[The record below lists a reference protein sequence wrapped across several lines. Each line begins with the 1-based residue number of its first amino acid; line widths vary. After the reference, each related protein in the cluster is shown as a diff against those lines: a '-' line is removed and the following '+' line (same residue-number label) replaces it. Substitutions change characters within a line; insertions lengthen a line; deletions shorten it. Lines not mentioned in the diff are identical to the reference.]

1 MNDQLLNWI
10 GYLAGTLTT
19 IAFVP
24 QLIKI
29 VRTKSARDVS
39 LGMFVLFMV
48 GVLLW
53 LIYGWLRADMVLI
66 AANTVTLALSVAIL
80 VCKLWFER
88 KA

>member
-1 MNDQLLNWI
+1 MNEQLLNWI
-10 GYLAGTLTT
+10 GYIAGTLTT

-24 QLIKI
+24 QLVKI
-29 VRTKSARDVS
+29 LRTRSARDVS

-53 LIYGWLRADMVLI
+53 LVYGWFRGDMVLI
-66 AANTVTLALSVAIL
+66 AANTVTLALSLAIL
-80 VCKLWFER
+80 FCKLWFER